1 MIISEFDREN
11 IVLRDQ
17 LADLL
22 RLTWPDEYGTEL
34 MKEVEQL
41 MAPER
46 IAVSAIEGE
55 ELVGFVGAI
64 PQYGKTGWELHPL
77 VVASTH
83 RKQQIGTRLVSYL
96 EKEVASYGGLVIYL
110 GTYDVEGQTNLVET
124 DLFEDTFAKLQEIK
138 NINHHPYTFYEKLGY
153 QIIGVIPDAN
163 GWNQP
168 DIWLAKRVAKR
179 EPTE

>member
-1 MIISEFDREN
+1 M
-11 IVLRDQ
+11 
-17 LADLL
+17 
-22 RLTWPDEYGTEL
+22 
-34 MKEVEQL
+34 
-41 MAPER
+41 
-46 IAVSAIEGE
+46 
-55 ELVGFVGAI
+55 
-64 PQYGKTGWELHPL
+64 

-110 GTYDVEGQTNLVET
+110 GTDDVEGQTNLVET